1 MSKFFYKIL
10 TFEKEIRMIQLD
22 INAKLYDLA
31 TEHPEI
37 IDLMDGL
44 GFHEIKMPGML
55 QTAGRMATIPM
66 GAKMKHI
73 DWDKIVIAFAEA
85 GFEFSNQKVEE

>member
-1 MSKFFYKIL
+1 
-10 TFEKEIRMIQLD
+10 MIQLD

-31 TEHPEI
+31 TAHPEI
-37 IDLMDGL
+37 TDLMDGL

-55 QTAGRMATIPM
+55 QTAGRMVTIPM

-73 DWDKIVIAFAEA
+73 DWDKIIHVFAEA
-85 GFEFSNQKVEE
+85 GFEFSNLMEEEK

>member
-1 MSKFFYKIL
+1 M
-10 TFEKEIRMIQLD
+10 IRLD

-31 TEHPEI
+31 TAHPEI

-55 QTAGRMATIPM
+55 PTAGRMATIPM

-73 DWDKIVIAFAEA
+73 DWTEIVRVFAEA
-85 GFEFSNQKVEE
+85 GFEFSNQIGEE